1 MGTELTTRPGWLTL
15 ARRTDVVQR
24 RRTDIVGEVVG
35 AFESETAEVL
45 LETAPGREHVTV
57 WVLLGFLA
65 LVVLLACVINVDIVV
80 EGTGKISPVAGVLY
94 VSPYNTGI
102 IKAVN
107 VRAGD
112 FVKKGQALATLDPT
126 FTQADLTQLQEHLSS
141 DEAAVAREQ
150 AEVGNVAPVFPHK
163 DDYQAIQAGIY
174 RKRQDEYKSNV
185 HNYDSQIHSLEAVV
199 QQYRSDVRQYSERVR
214 LAGEVV
220 NVYEPLL
227 AQGYVSKL
235 QVMSATDNRTEMER
249 LLADARQ
256 QIDSNSQTIAAL
268 KSQREAYM
276 QKWHSDTAT
285 QLVTDSNDLD
295 ATRQLLQKAQK
306 LRDLVTLDSPE
317 DAIVVKVGKLSRG
330 SVYQGGGTDAMSPG
344 TDPLFTL
351 MPVNA
356 PLFADV
362 YVQSTDIGFVRL
374 GQEVRMKL
382 DAYRYLEY
390 GVAKG
395 VVKSISEN
403 SFTLDD
409 NNQPTTPYFKVH
421 VKITDTRLRGVGKD
435 FRLLPGDTLTG
446 DVMVGK
452 RTIMSYLTEGILRT
466 TSEAM
471 REP

>member
-1 MGTELTTRPGWLTL
+1 MGTEVATRPGWLTL
-15 ARRTDVVQR
+15 R

-35 AFESETAEVL
+35 AFESETAAVL
-45 LETAPGREHVTV
+45 LETSPRREHITM
-57 WVLLGFLA
+57 WVLFGFLT
-65 LVVLLACVINVDIVV
+65 LMVFLACVVKVDIVV
-80 EGTGKISPVAGVLY
+80 EGTGKIAPVAGVLY
-94 VSPYNTGI
+94 VSPYSTGI
-102 IKAVN
+102 IKAVT
-107 VRAGD
+107 VREGD
-112 FVKKGQALATLDPT
+112 FVKKGQPLATLDPT
-126 FTQADLTQLQEHLSS
+126 FTQAILTQLQAHLAS
-141 DEAAVAREQ
+141 DEALVAREQ
-150 AEVGNVAPVFPHK
+150 AEVANVAPVFKHQ
-163 DDYQAIQAGIY
+163 DDYQKLQAGIY
-174 RKRQDEYKSNV
+174 RKRQDEYKSNL
-185 HNYDSQIHSLEAVV
+185 HNYDSQIHGLEAIV
-199 QQYRSDVRQYSERVR
+199 QQYRSDVKQYTERVK

-235 QVMSATDNRTEMER
+235 QLMSADDNRTEMMR

-256 QIDSNSQTIAAL
+256 QVDSNSQTIAAL
-268 KSQREAYM
+268 TAQREAYI

-295 ATRQLLQKAQK
+295 ATRQQLVAAQK
-306 LRDLVTLDSPE
+306 NQDLTTLDSPE
-317 DAIVVKVGKLSRG
+317 DAIVVKVGKLSKH
-330 SVYQGGGTDAMSPG
+330 SVYQGGGSDALSPG

-351 MPVNA
+351 MPVDA
-356 PLFADV
+356 PLFADL

-374 GQEVRMKL
+374 GHPVQMKL

-409 NNQPTTPYFKVH
+409 NNQPTAPYFKVH
-421 VKITDTRLRGVGKD
+421 VKITDTRLRGVPKD

-446 DVMVGK
+446 DVMVGQ
-452 RTIMSYLTEGILRT
+452 RTIMSYLMEGIMKT
-466 TSEAM
+466 TSQAM